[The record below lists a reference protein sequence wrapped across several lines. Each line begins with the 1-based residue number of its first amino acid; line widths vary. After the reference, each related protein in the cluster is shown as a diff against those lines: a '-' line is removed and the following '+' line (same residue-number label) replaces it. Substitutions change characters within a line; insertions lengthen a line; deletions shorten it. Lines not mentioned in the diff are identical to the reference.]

1 MTMSTCAVGFLPS
14 GNFEGARD
22 TDLQTDTPAELRTH
36 FDKLGW
42 TRVVAFQTR

>member
-1 MTMSTCAVGFLPS
+1 MQLWSEAMLTSLV
-14 GNFEGARD
+14 
-22 TDLQTDTPAELRTH
+22 TPAELRSH